1 MKQPTKQEITNKLN
15 DVLMGRISREKVSDW
30 AMEYIRNDED
40 VYIEDVNS
48 WHYLVAISNI
58 DEMISP
64 TEYLYNECDIAK
76 FIEEYKEKL

>member
-1 MKQPTKQEITNKLN
+1 MICLKQPTTQEITNKLN
-15 DVLMGRISREKVSDW
+15 DILMGRISREKVSDW

-40 VYIEDVNS
+40 VYIKDVNS

-64 TEYLYNECDIAK
+64 TEYLYNEYDIAK
-76 FIEEYKEKL
+76 FIEEYE